1 MAHNPQAERAAA
13 DALAN
18 TGDLTVSA
26 NLDLPTAVNGPATA
40 DSTEADAAGCRP
52 STGGQLR
59 AGPRRRPT
67 SGGWLQAASRSER

>member
-26 NLDLPTAVNGPATA
+26 NPDLPTAVNGPATA
-40 DSTEADAAGCRP
+40 DSTEKPTPPA
-52 STGGQLR
+52 
-59 AGPRRRPT
+59 AGPRR
-67 SGGWLQAASRSER
+67 AAS